1 MGLLVTEAYTMGRSD
16 LRSRMLVLVSSM
28 VFLSVAALAACST
41 AGSSA
46 GSEAADEDTAPG
58 ATIDVEVRPGTA
70 DDGFVGARIDVTDE
84 ECEQDEAGGWQAR
97 GLVTNSTDAD
107 ADYRIYVSFL
117 DGADDTRGLTQAD
130 VTDLAPGDSEEWE
143 AELALPGEDDLRCVL
158 RVERVG
164 EGNED
169 AEDAAAEDAED
180 AEDS

>member
-16 LRSRMLVLVSSM
+16 MRSRMRVLLSSM

-41 AGSSA
+41 AGPSA
-46 GSEAADEDTAPG
+46 GSEAANVDRPLG
-58 ATIDVEVRPGTA
+58 ATVEVAIDPGTA
-70 DDGFVGARIDVTDE
+70 NDDFAGGRIDVTDE
-84 ECEQDEAGGWQAR
+84 ECEQDDGGAWQAR
-97 GLVTNSTDAD
+97 GLVTNPTDVD
-107 ADYRIYVSFL
+107 ADYRIYVAFL

-130 VTDLAPGDSEEWE
+130 VTGLAPGDSQEWE

-169 AEDAAAEDAED
+169 AEGAEDTED
-180 AEDS
+180 GESD